1 VLQNWPLK
9 LTSLMLAVLLWMVA
23 TAEQP
28 ASSVVSVLLVP
39 QPPPGRSVSGPLPTV
54 SALVVGS
61 RRELLKL
68 TASPVTITRIIPDTV
83 QGSSVTLELRPGE
96 VEVPRGS
103 DVRVQDVEPRQV
115 TIRLDSVAHRS
126 VPVHPEV
133 RIDLDSGGHL
143 IRTVQVFPGTVT
155 LTGPIELVQRIDSVV
170 TVPLRVA
177 RVDGVFER
185 SVTIDTTGF
194 GPIRVIPPEVTLSF
208 EVKPETVVT
217 RQARP

>member
-39 QPPPGRSVSGPLPTV
+39 QPPAGRSISGPLPTV

-68 TASPVTITRIIPDTV
+68 TASTVTLTRIIPDTV
-83 QGSSVTLELRPGE
+83 LGSSVTLDLRPGE
-96 VEVPRGS
+96 VEIPRGS

-115 TIRLDSVAHRS
+115 TIRLDSVTHRS
-126 VPVHPEV
+126 VAVHPDV
-133 RIDLDSGGHL
+133 RIDLDSGAHL

-155 LTGPIELVQRIDSVV
+155 LAGPADLVQRIDSVV

-177 RVDGVFER
+177 SVDGVFER

-194 GPIRVIPPEVTLSF
+194 GPIRVIPGEVTLSF